1 MLTPQLNSKRWL
13 TTLNGLWLFD
23 FVANDFTPIKPL
35 QSTQFMGVPGSYND
49 VFTTQSAREYV
60 GKVCYE
66 RTVSIPDLDTAF
78 DYYIR
83 FGAAAHQADVY
94 LDGVKVFS
102 HTGGFL
108 PFDVKIEH
116 PKPTMRLSLVLDNR
130 LDFQSLPMG
139 ELIETKTGYQQKIY
153 FDFFNYSGL
162 HRDVML
168 YRLSHKH
175 IKDIT
180 IKTDVEADNAHV
192 FYDITTQDTIVSVEI
207 IDPAGNLIPTQN
219 RKKDIIKIEQPLLWD
234 IYQGHLYTLRVL
246 TTQDHYEQPFGIREI
261 YIKERQLYLNHRP
274 IFLKGFGM
282 HEDHEIIGKGNHP
295 LLNLR
300 DFELLKWIG
309 ANSFRTSHYPY
320 DEQLYDLADRYG
332 ILIIDEI
339 PTVGLNFW
347 DSRAVF
353 TEERVNEASL
363 DITKQTLKTLVE
375 RDKNHPSVVMY
386 SLANEANTHEDGAVP
401 YFEDLFKHARTLTDL
416 PLMIVE
422 YVSAEVN
429 KVAHLADVIGLNR
442 YHAWYTDFSDLSVI
456 ESQLT
461 HSIQSYIDQYNKPV
475 VLTEF
480 GADTIAGLHTLPAQA
495 FSEEFQVEFIEI
507 YLKVANQ
514 IEGVIG
520 THVWNF
526 ADFQTKPGLTRFNGN
541 KKGVFTRNR
550 QPKMAA
556 HFLKKYF
563 KESK

>member
-23 FVANDFTPIKPL
+23 FVDDDFTPNKPL
-35 QSTQFMGVPGSYND
+35 QSTQLMGVPGSYND

-66 RTVSIPDLDTAF
+66 RTVSIPNLDTVF
-78 DYYIR
+78 EYYIR

-94 LDGVKVFS
+94 VDGVKVFS
-102 HTGGFL
+102 HEGGYL
-108 PFDVKIEH
+108 PFDIKIEH
-116 PKPTMRLSLVLDNR
+116 PKSTMRLSVVLDNR

-139 ELIETKTGYQQKIY
+139 ELETTITGDKQRIY

-162 HRDVML
+162 HRDVIL
-168 YRLSHKH
+168 YRLPHKP
-175 IKDIT
+175 IKDIV
-180 IKTDVEADNAHV
+180 IKTDVSENSAHV
-192 FYDITTQDTIVSVEI
+192 FYDISTQDTILLVEI
-207 IDPAGNLIPTQN
+207 IDPSGLIISTQN
-219 RKKDIIKIEQPLLWD
+219 RKKDIIKIEKPLLWD
-234 IYQGHLYTLRVL
+234 IYQGHLYSLKVV
-246 TTQDHYEQPFGIREI
+246 TTNDEYTQTFGIREI
-261 YIKERQLYLNHRP
+261 YVKECQLYLNHRP

-332 ILIIDEI
+332 ILVIDEI

-347 DSRAVF
+347 DSRIVF
-353 TEERVNEASL
+353 TKERVNEASL

-401 YFEDLFKHARTLTDL
+401 YFEDLFRYARTLTDL

-429 KVAHLADVIGLNR
+429 KVAHLADIIGLNR

-507 YLKVANQ
+507 YLKVASQ
-514 IEGVIG
+514 IEGVVG
-520 THVWNF
+520 THIWNF

-556 HFLKKYF
+556 HFIKKYF